1 MANYSYL
8 NHLIPPSGDL
18 AVDAQKLVFASAVAG
33 GFLFAGHYF
42 GSRLKTA
49 EGVQDAVVPP
59 KRITPF
65 ALIDLLIESFIKYND
80 SVMGKKNRRHVPFVA
95 TIFFF
100 IFALNVL
107 SLVPGMPV
115 STTTVWLN
123 VAMALVVFIH
133 FNFHGI
139 KTHGF
144 LGYMKHFWGPVAL
157 LGPFLL
163 AAELLSLFIR
173 ILTLNLRLFWNITAD
188 HLVLSTFVDLLPLF
202 LAAPFYFLGLFVSF
216 MQAFIFT
223 TLTMIYILLATEHE
237 EHH

>member
-8 NHLIPPSGDL
+8 DHVIPPTGEV
-18 AVDAQKLVFASAVAG
+18 AVDTQKILFAVAVAG
-33 GFLFAGHYF
+33 TFLLAGKVLS
-42 GSRLKTA
+42 SRLKTSS
-49 EGVQDAVVPP
+49 GVESAIIPP
-59 KRITPF
+59 RKVSAF
-65 ALIDLLIESFIKYND
+65 SLVDLLVESFVKYND

-100 IFALNVL
+100 IMTLNML
-107 SLVPGMPV
+107 SLIPGMPV
-115 STTTVWLN
+115 ATTTVWLN

-133 FNFHGI
+133 FNYHGI

-144 LGYMKHFWGPVAL
+144 IGYMKHFWGPVAL

-163 AAELLSLFIR
+163 MAELLSLFIR
-173 ILTLNLRLFWNITAD
+173 ILTLNLRLFWNISAD
-188 HLVLSTFVDLLPLF
+188 HLVLSTFVDLLPVF